1 MNGPNEPE
9 RETPGTIRVLLADDQ
24 SLVRKGF
31 RALLDAEPDI
41 DVVGE
46 AADGDQALRLAAE
59 LIPSVVLMDIRMP
72 GMDGLAAT
80 RRIAADE
87 RLSNVK
93 VVILTTF
100 GLDDYVFE
108 AIRSGASGFLVKDTE
123 PEELVQAVR
132 VVAGGDALLSPSV
145 TRRLIAEFAARAKEP
160 QATRALEALT
170 DREREVLALVAEGMS
185 NQEVADRLYM
195 SPATAKTHVS
205 RAMGKLGAR
214 DRAQLVVIAYE
225 SGLVRPGWLA

>member
-1 MNGPNEPE
+1 MGEASSL
-9 RETPGTIRVLLADDQ
+9 IRVVLADDQ
-24 SLVRKGF
+24 GLVRAGF
-31 RALLDAEPDI
+31 RALLDAQNDI
-41 DVVGE
+41 EVVGE
-46 AADGDQALRLAAE
+46 AVDGEAAARLAAD
-59 LIPSVVLMDIRMP
+59 LRPDIVLMDIRMP

-80 RRIAADE
+80 RRIADDE
-87 RLSNVK
+87 RSASVR

-100 GLDDYVFE
+100 GLDEYVFE

-132 VVAGGDALLSPSV
+132 VVAGGDALLSPGV
-145 TRRLIAEFAARAKEP
+145 TKKLIAEFAARAKEP
-160 QATRALEALT
+160 GATEGLEELT
-170 DREREVLALVAEGMS
+170 DREREVLALVAEGLS
-185 NQEVADRLYM
+185 NDEIGERLVV

-225 SGLVRPGWLA
+225 SGLARPGWLG